1 MLKMLK
7 EYYNDVKR
15 GYRNI
20 LVSDEL
26 EHLLYQAIK
35 EIERLQSEKD
45 KTEQELVNLKRDI
58 GWTNK

>member
-1 MLKMLK
+1 MLKLLK

>member
-1 MLKMLK
+1 MLKLLK

-45 KTEQELVNLKRDI
+45 QTEQELVNLKRDI